1 MYDAASMTFN
11 EIVKKLAKKL
21 STDFKKQDEIEG
33 FIFNVTY
40 TNKDFLENY
49 DVPRIVTNE
58 FILPKDAC
66 RRYADLDITNQ
77 DLINQS
83 IVLVDGERI
92 SLNLQISR

>member
-1 MYDAASMTFN
+1 MTFD
-11 EIVKKLAKKL
+11 EIVTKLAKRI
-21 STDFKKQDEIEG
+21 STDFKKQDEIAG

-40 TNKDFLENY
+40 TNKDFSEKY
-49 DVPRIVTNE
+49 DVSRYVTNE
-58 FILPKDAC
+58 FILTKEAC
-66 RRYADLDITNQ
+66 KQYSALDITNQ